1 MTVFLKF
8 IVAVVLLGLFVSGV
22 LSVLG
27 ELFSRFSSDP
37 FPRFVRSDDE
47 SDYDD
52 SEAPSN
58 RGDADRAAFS

>member
-37 FPRFVRSDDE
+37 FPRFVRPDNESDCDE
-47 SDYDD
+47 S
-52 SEAPSN
+52 EVPSN